1 MLTNT
6 GFQKKKERKK
16 EIRFN
21 FIRSNFA
28 IIYTSLIVLL
38 KIVVDVPLSIIRNND
53 RLIDSL
59 SSRKMLLIIKDPYK
73 DLSLKTHFKFVLER
87 M

>member
-6 GFQKKKERKK
+6 GFQKKKKKERKK

-38 KIVVDVPLSIIRNND
+38 KIVVDVILSIIRGND
-53 RLIDSL
+53 RF
-59 SSRKMLLIIKDPYK
+59 II
-73 DLSLKTHFKFVLER
+73 LEKNATNY
-87 M
+87 

>member
-38 KIVVDVPLSIIRNND
+38 KIVVDVPLSIICND

-73 DLSLKTHFKFVLER
+73 DLSLKTHFKVVLER